1 MSYDEFESQ
10 AEAMSCA
17 QIEHD
22 MAAYKPT
29 SSEIYAM
36 CCESDTADQHA
47 MWLCAMAGV
56 EFPPKNESIGTPS
69 AC

>member
-22 MAAYKPT
+22 MIAHNKPT
-29 SSEIYAM
+29 SAEIYAM
-36 CCESDTADQHA
+36 CCESDTADQFA

-56 EFPPKNESIGTPS
+56 EFPPKNDEVTQ
-69 AC
+69 